1 MQKID
6 SAQLCKEINQELIDG
21 LAWNPT
27 RPVVAM
33 FGSARLKP
41 DSKPY
46 QDTVILA
53 GRLAKKGWTVL
64 TGGGPGIMEAGNKG
78 AFEAGG
84 ESVGLNIVLAHEQ
97 FGNSYQTVSLKF
109 NHFTAR
115 KAVFVRRTDVFIA
128 FEGGFGTLDEIFD
141 TVTQIQTGKRPPTT
155 IMLMGKDFW
164 TPLMDWIGTT
174 LVQRK
179 VISPKDVDLFKV
191 VDTLDQAEYEITKA
205 WLTQNHNA
213 PSYVEAN
220 ETDKIT

>member
-21 LAWNPT
+21 LAWNPN

-41 DSKPY
+41 ESKPY
-46 QDTVILA
+46 QDTVMLA
-53 GRLAKKGWTVL
+53 GMLARKGWSVL

-97 FGNSYQTVSLKF
+97 FGNPYQTVSLKF

-164 TPLMDWIGTT
+164 TPLMDWIRTT

-191 VDTLDQAEYEITKA
+191 VDTLEQAEYEITQA
-205 WLTQNHNA
+205 WLAQNHNA